1 MTTEDLALA
10 VSRFVDELTSILDGL
25 TRRAT
30 SYRGLVVDESDA
42 LVSAV
47 MAADGRISQAEA
59 DAYARAVGRHVRRN
73 GRPIDALTA
82 RTSDHVLR
90 RKGWEATPSELF
102 GLLLGADRRSA
113 SNHSHRYYELALTV
127 AAVAST
133 SDTPP
138 STATVAA
145 VDRLRTTLLTA
156 IDGAGLPRP
165 PEPQRAGGPSDEPP
179 PEETL
184 DELLDEL
191 DDLVGLEAVKASVRQ
206 LTDLLQVQRLRAS
219 HELPILD
226 TSLHLVFSGNPGTG
240 KTTVARLLARLY
252 RALDVLSK
260 GQLVEADRSQLVAG
274 YVGQTAIKTRAVVE
288 QATGGMLLIDEA
300 YALARGG
307 ENDFG
312 REAIDTLVKLM
323 EDHRDDLAVVAAGY
337 TDEMATFIA
346 SNPGLRSRFT
356 RTIEFADYT
365 DDELVEI
372 FVRMGESSQYHPTD
386 GAIARLRT
394 ILAATPRDKGFGNA
408 RFIRNLFEAAVS
420 NQASRLVHVDE
431 PDPEQLTTL
440 VADDLPA
447 P

>member
-1 MTTEDLALA
+1 MTTEDLPLA
-10 VSRFVDELTSILDGL
+10 VGRFVDELTNILDGL
-25 TRRAT
+25 TRRST
-30 SYRGLVVDESDA
+30 SYRALVVDESDS

-47 MAADGRISQAEA
+47 MAADGRISQGEAE
-59 DAYARAVGRHVRRN
+59 AYARAVGRHVTRN

-82 RTSDHVLR
+82 RTSDHLLR
-90 RKGWEATPSELF
+90 RKGWEAAPSELF
-102 GLLLGADRRSA
+102 RLLIAADRRSGTGHA
-113 SNHSHRYYELALTV
+113 QRYFHLALG
-127 AAVAST
+127 VASAAAAADSPTAAAT
-133 SDTPP
+133 SASIDHF
-138 STATVAA
+138 
-145 VDRLRTTLLTA
+145 RTTLLAA
-156 IDGAGLPRP
+156 IDHAGLLAP
-165 PEPQRAGGPSDEPP
+165 GDPP
-179 PEETL
+179 PEDGPPEQPPHETL
-184 DELLDEL
+184 EALLDEL
-191 DDLVGLEAVKASVRQ
+191 DALVGLEAVKASVRE
-206 LTDLLQVQRLRAS
+206 LTNLLQVQQLRVS

-226 TSLHLVFSGNPGTG
+226 SSLHLVFSGNPGTG
-240 KTTVARLLARLY
+240 KTTVARLLARIY
-252 RALDVLSK
+252 RALGVLSK
-260 GQLVEADRSQLVAG
+260 GHLVEADRSQLVAG

-288 QATGGMLLIDEA
+288 QGIGGMLLIDEA

-307 ENDFG
+307 ETDFG

-346 SNPGLRSRFT
+346 ANPGLRSRFT

-372 FVRMGESSQYHPTD
+372 FVRMGEANRYHPTD

-394 ILAATPRDKGFGNA
+394 LLAATPRDKGFGNA
-408 RFIRNLFEAAVS
+408 RFIRNIFEAAVS
-420 NQASRLVHVDE
+420 TQASRLVHVDE

>member
-1 MTTEDLALA
+1 
-10 VSRFVDELTSILDGL
+10 
-25 TRRAT
+25 
-30 SYRGLVVDESDA
+30 
-42 LVSAV
+42 
-47 MAADGRISQAEA
+47 
-59 DAYARAVGRHVRRN
+59 
-73 GRPIDALTA
+73 
-82 RTSDHVLR
+82 
-90 RKGWEATPSELF
+90 
-102 GLLLGADRRSA
+102 
-113 SNHSHRYYELALTV
+113 
-127 AAVAST
+127 
-133 SDTPP
+133 
-138 STATVAA
+138 
-145 VDRLRTTLLTA
+145 
-156 IDGAGLPRP
+156 LPRP
-165 PEPQRAGGPSDEPP
+165 SEQQLEDRQSDEAPP
-179 PEETL
+179 AETL
-184 DELLDEL
+184 DDLLSEL
-191 DDLVGLEAVKASVRQ
+191 DDLVGLEAVKASVHQ
-206 LTDLLQVQRLRAS
+206 LTNLLQVQRLRVT

-240 KTTVARLLARLY
+240 KTTVARLLARIY
-252 RALDVLSK
+252 RVLGVLSK

-288 QATGGMLLIDEA
+288 QAIGGMLLIDEA

-337 TDEMATFIA
+337 TDEMATFVA
-346 SNPGLRSRFT
+346 TNPGLRSRFT

-372 FVRMGESSQYHPTD
+372 FVRMGEASRYHPTE
-386 GAIARLRT
+386 GAISRLRA

-420 NQASRLVHVDE
+420 RQASRLVHVDE

-440 VADDLPA
+440 VADDLPR